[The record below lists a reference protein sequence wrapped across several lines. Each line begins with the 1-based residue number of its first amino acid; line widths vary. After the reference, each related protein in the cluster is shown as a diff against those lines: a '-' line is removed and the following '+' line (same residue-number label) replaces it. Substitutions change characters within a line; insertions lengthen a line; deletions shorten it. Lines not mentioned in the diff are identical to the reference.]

1 MFGLENVKQSVGSP
15 FRRFLRSLAHSLT
28 LSYRFCSFS
37 SQSIGFSVLQC
48 RHPEIKWAQREDK
61 FYITVLLAD
70 TKDEKV
76 NLAPEG
82 VFTLSASAGQHEYDL
97 KLELFDKVNVEAWR
111 VPKVLR
117 PLYDLQLF
125 SLKKTTM
132 MALRQLRQ
140 IALEASKTSLISTS
154 SDSCDCS

>member
-1 MFGLENVKQSVGSP
+1 MFGLENVKQ
-15 FRRFLRSLAHSLT
+15 RRFLRSLAHSLT

-37 SQSIGFSVLQC
+37 SQS

>member
-1 MFGLENVKQSVGSP
+1 MLF
-15 FRRFLRSLAHSLT
+15 FLLNLQLQILLFQLT
-28 LSYRFCSFS
+28 IGTR
-37 SQSIGFSVLQC
+37 IGFSVLQC

-132 MALRQLRQ
+132 MALRQLRR
-140 IALEASKTSLISTS
+140 ITLEASKTSLISTS